1 MSDRINGASL
11 SSPSAP
17 FAPRS
22 EQDGLD
28 TLRAKLHDAESRM
41 HIGAMFLLT
50 MAQGFRDGRQ
60 PSKAAA
66 CEAMADILEE
76 G

>member
-1 MSDRINGASL
+1 MQPEA
-11 SSPSAP
+11 
-17 FAPRS
+17 
-22 EQDGLD
+22 DGLD
-28 TLRAKLHDAESRM
+28 TLRAKLHDAEARM
-41 HIGAMFLLT
+41 HIGACFLLT

-66 CEAMADILEE
+66 CEAMADILEA